1 MAVAEELNF
10 TRAAQRL
17 FIAQQALSTQIRQ
30 LEDRIGTRL
39 FERDTRRVALTPAG
53 EALYQ
58 QATPL
63 LAGADAA
70 VEAARSAAAT
80 TLRMTVGFVAAVHHV
95 FYAAALDR
103 FTAENPE
110 VEMLIRFGD
119 TTDPAGGLRTSEADV
134 AFVYGPFDHSGLVLT
149 RVFSEPLGIV
159 MATDH
164 PLAELDPLS
173 LDRAMVEPTFDFAT
187 EDRAWHDYWMATA
200 LRGGRPPRIVAQ
212 FRTLDAL
219 VEALRMKLGIH
230 TGTRSLAELG
240 GHDLVWKE
248 VPQLDRLEHFIA
260 HRAGES
266 RRHVLDFVET
276 VMEIFEDHKD
286 VD

>member
-17 FIAQQALSTQIRQ
+17 FIAQQALSAQIRQ
-30 LEDRIGTRL
+30 LEERIGAKL
-39 FERDTRRVALTPAG
+39 FDRDTRRVALTPAG

-70 VEAARSAAAT
+70 VEAARAAADP

-95 FYAAALDR
+95 FYAAALER
-103 FTAENPE
+103 FTAEHPE

-119 TTDPAGGLRTSEADV
+119 TTDPTGGLRTSEADV
-134 AFVYGPFDHSGLVLT
+134 AFVYGPFDHTGLVVAT
-149 RVFSEPLGIV
+149 VFSEPLGIV
-159 MATDH
+159 MAADH
-164 PLAELDPLS
+164 PLAELDPLPI
-173 LDRAMVEPTFDFAT
+173 DRALVEPTFDFAT

-200 LRGGRPPRIVAQ
+200 LREGRPPRIVAQ

-219 VEALRMKLGIH
+219 VEAIRMKLGVH

-240 GHDLVWKE
+240 GQDLVWKE
-248 VPQLDRLEHFIA
+248 MPQLERLEHYIA

-266 RRHVLDFVET
+266 RRHVLDFVDT
-276 VMEIFEDHKD
+276 VIEIFDERKD
-286 VD
+286 VG